1 MGITM
6 MKKKS
11 FALLFIV
18 SLTLDALF
26 AAPAAAY
33 QETPLKL
40 TALRTEY
47 KENPIGIDARKPRL
61 SWQLQSIARGV
72 AQSAYQIRAARN
84 EGDLRAGTRLVWD
97 SGKVDSNESIHRVYE
112 GSPVQSGQRYY
123 WHVRVWDAT
132 GKASNWSE
140 TAYFETGLLDAAD
153 WKADWIEPDLAED
166 LKKGNPAPM
175 LRRGFKVSAAIER
188 ARLYVTSHGLY
199 EVRLNGQRVGD
210 QLFTPGWTSYN
221 KRLQYQTYDVT
232 GMLREGDN
240 AVGAIPGDGWYRGN
254 LGWTE
259 GRNLYGEKLAILAQL
274 RITYKG
280 GREEIIVSDGSWKA
294 STGPILMS
302 EIYHGET
309 YDAQREKDGWASPG
323 FDDKQ
328 WAGVKVVNHSK
339 EILIAPAGP
348 PVRRIQELK
357 PVKIFSTPSGD
368 SVVDLGQNMVGWVRL
383 KVQGPGGTTVIIRHA
398 EVL

>member
-72 AQSAYQIRAARN
+72 AQSAYQSSAAGN

-232 GMLREGDN
+232 GMLRQGDN
-240 AVGAIPGDGWYRGN
+240 AAGILLGNGWYRGN
-254 LGWTE
+254 VGFS
-259 GRNLYGEKLAILAQL
+259 GQRNRYGKTLAALMQIKIRYNDGKEQ
-274 RITYKG
+274 
-280 GREEIIVSDGSWKA
+280 IVATNRTWKSA
-294 STGPILMS
+294 TGPILMS

-309 YDAQREKDGWASPG
+309 CDARLEKNGWAESG
-323 FDDKQ
+323 YDERD
-328 WAGVKVVNHSK
+328 WSGVKVADYAK
-339 EILIAPAGP
+339 DILIAQSGP
-348 PVRRIQELK
+348 PVRKIQELK
-357 PVKIFSTPSGD
+357 
-368 SVVDLGQNMVGWVRL
+368 
-383 KVQGPGGTTVIIRHA
+383 
-398 EVL
+398 